1 MAQLLSNQ
9 TPTWLRQLVSYALLG
24 CVAAGVD
31 ILVYEGLADA
41 LGVNPLVSNVVSA
54 SVGITIS
61 FFLNRRFTFKVKD
74 RPGRRYL
81 TFFAIGLTGMCVQ
94 ELLIWVALTF
104 FAATHLIAKLVAVM
118 TAGLMQF
125 ILNKTISVRE
135 LPERG

>member
-1 MAQLLSNQ
+1 MAQPL
-9 TPTWLRQLVSYALLG
+9 PDKAPAWLKQLVSYALLG

-31 ILVYEGLADA
+31 ILVYEGLTDA
-41 LGVNPLVSNVVSA
+41 LGIDPLVSNVVSA
-54 SVGITIS
+54 SAGITIS

-94 ELLIWVALTF
+94 ELLIWVALTY

-118 TAGLMQF
+118 TAGLMQLV
-125 ILNKTISVRE
+125 LNKTISFRE
-135 LPERG
+135 LPEKS